1 MWRGRGGGRDGHI
14 QLFSILLVFFISSAN
29 IFTRQFILKIVA
41 QLSIYFVS
49 FSNVQSFDEIVVFSE
64 IVRLVQRAL
73 LR

>member
-1 MWRGRGGGRDGHI
+1 MCRGRGGGRDEHI